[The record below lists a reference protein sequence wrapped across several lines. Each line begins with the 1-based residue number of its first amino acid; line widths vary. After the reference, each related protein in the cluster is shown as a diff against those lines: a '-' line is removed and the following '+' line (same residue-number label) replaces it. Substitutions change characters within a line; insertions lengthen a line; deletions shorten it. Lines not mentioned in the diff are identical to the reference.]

1 MNGCKVVEGSGLEGN
16 EEGIVTGTNGVR
28 LSFGFVRSRLPILA
42 LLRLPTPPFLP
53 RTFYAR
59 LLRMQQNLPLDT
71 NFTHLNVDSGQN
83 GRDEILRGLM
93 KVRGIVWM
101 LKVG

>member
-1 MNGCKVVEGSGLEGN
+1 MFDCHLD
-16 EEGIVTGTNGVR
+16 
-28 LSFGFVRSRLPILA
+28 LFGPVCPFSPSYVSQPLPSSH
-42 LLRLPTPPFLP
+42 LR
-53 RTFYAR
+53 FYAR

-71 NFTHLNVDSGQN
+71 NFTHLNIDSGQN